1 MTTLNALNALNAISL
16 SPAKPADS
24 SPVSLSKTGFGD
36 ILKSTVEQVNASQ
49 ITGDRAIEKLQSGEA
64 KHLHEVMIAV
74 EEADVSLRMLVQMRN
89 KALTAYEEIMRMQI

>member
-1 MTTLNALNALNAISL
+1 MNTINSISGIL
-16 SPAKPADS
+16 SQTVQPVGS
-24 SPVSLSKTGFGD
+24 SAVGQATAGFGD
-36 ILKSTVEQVNASQ
+36 VLKTMLDKVNEAQTAGEQATKS
-49 ITGDRAIEKLQSGEA
+49 LQSGDA